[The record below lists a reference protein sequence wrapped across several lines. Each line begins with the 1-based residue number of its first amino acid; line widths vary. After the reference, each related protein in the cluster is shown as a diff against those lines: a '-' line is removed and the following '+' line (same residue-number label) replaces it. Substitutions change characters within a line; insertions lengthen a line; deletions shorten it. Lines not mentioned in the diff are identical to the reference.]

1 MRKTRGKL
9 FKGGNYSGRKVVHER
24 IQKWGN
30 YSKQERNK
38 RQETI
43 QGNTA
48 VSTETSFSLTLKY
61 QDF

>member
-43 QGNTA
+43 RGNT
-48 VSTETSFSLTLKY
+48 VCIKL
-61 QDF
+61 